1 MSDINTLDG
10 FFEEVE
16 PALPTTAPA
25 ETSQEPPASV
35 QAPQE
40 PLDGEFEETQ
50 PNIPVEEN
58 NASTDDLEGNNQEE
72 SKDTVDY
79 KAVYDRIFG
88 TPIKAA
94 GKEIKLHNPDEVV
107 RLIQMGTDYNRKMSS
122 MKAER
127 AMISALKA
135 GGLDSQDKINQ
146 MIDIMNGVPEAI
158 QKLVADK
165 GITEQLADIDEDDDR
180 VKNYKAQN
188 HVPNT
193 TQLDL
198 QDTLD
203 KIQATPDGVMFV
215 RSVLDNFDESSRDFI
230 SSNPQALERL
240 HQDKVIG
247 NYDIIM
253 DEVERL
259 RAVGDP
265 SIAGLNSLN
274 AYATVGNRFVQARGA
289 NHVPQSTPDSQK
301 NSNSAMSQTDI
312 EERRRQVVATK
323 GRPSSANKFGAT
335 TVDKFVDLLDVNFDE
350 LDEKKSAQLNSTIS
364 QFLGASHGRL

>member
-16 PALPTTAPA
+16 PTIPTTTAA
-25 ETSQEPPASV
+25 ETTQESPVAT
-35 QAPQE
+35 QATQE

-50 PNIPVEEN
+50 PNISTEEN

-72 SKDTVDY
+72 SKDTIDY

-94 GKEIKLHNPDEVV
+94 GKEIKLQNPDEVV
-107 RLIQMGTDYNRKMSS
+107 RLIQMGTDYNRKMGS

-127 AMISALKA
+127 AMLSALKA
-135 GGLDSQDKINQ
+135 SGLDSQDKINQ
-146 MIDIMNGVPEAI
+146 MIDVMNGVPEAI
-158 QKLVADK
+158 QRLVADK

-188 HVPNT
+188 HVPDT

-203 KIQATPDGVMFV
+203 KIQATTDGVMFV
-215 RSVLDNFDESSRDFI
+215 RNVLDTFDESSREFI

-274 AYATVGNRFVQARGA
+274 AYATVGNRFVQSRGS
-289 NHVPQSTPDSQK
+289 NQVPQSTTDSPK
-301 NSNSAMSQTDI
+301 NSNMSQTDM

-335 TVDKFVDLLDVNFDE
+335 TVDKFVNLLDVNFDE
-350 LDEKKSAQLNSTIS
+350 LDEKKSAQINSTIS